1 MPEALRTRSSSRRNR
16 GSIEP
21 PRCSWASST
30 VIGARAKAPPAA
42 APFVLY
48 KRPAFED
55 PDNAQLTFT
64 LDLMAKDLDLILSL
78 AREVGAPMEQAQRN
92 RELVERAI
100 SGGFSGRDLSAVAEY
115 FRRSG

>member
-1 MPEALRTRSSSRRNR
+1 M
-16 GSIEP
+16 
-21 PRCSWASST
+21 
-30 VIGARAKAPPAA
+30 
-42 APFVLY
+42 LY
-48 KRPAFED
+48 KRRAFED

-78 AREVGAPMEQAQRN
+78 AGTVGAPMEQAERN

-100 SGGFSGRDLSAVAEY
+100 ADGFSGRDLSAIAEY